1 MTNWSQ
7 EIMNHA
13 LELNHPIAFATRAH
27 HLARLVAEVA
37 REKWAV
43 EKAVLPDPAVI
54 EPLFEA
60 YSSLQIAATDEYLN
74 ESEWEGVEGAPSR
87 LQTLTFLRD
96 CFKHAQWQ
104 IETTL
109 ITSKPAASLVDAN
122 GELQVLIAQ
131 LESACKEA

>member
-27 HLARLVAEVA
+27 HLARRVAEVGRA
-37 REKWAV
+37 KWTTDAGTLV
-43 EKAVLPDPAVI
+43 DPAEV
-54 EPLFEA
+54 EPLLQA

-74 ESEWEGVEGAPSR
+74 ESEWEGVQGAPSR

-109 ITSKPAASLVDAN
+109 IASKPAAVLVDVN

-131 LESACKEA
+131 LEEACKEA